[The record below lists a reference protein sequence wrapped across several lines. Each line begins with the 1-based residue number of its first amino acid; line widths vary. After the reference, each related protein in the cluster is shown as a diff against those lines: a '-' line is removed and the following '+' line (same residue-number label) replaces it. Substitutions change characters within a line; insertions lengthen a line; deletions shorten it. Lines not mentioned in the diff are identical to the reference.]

1 MNLKVLTTKR
11 IDAADEEVMTWV
23 EARRPPVEEP
33 VVEEPVIDETPTPEV
48 PA

>member
-23 EARRPPVEEP
+23 EARSPPLVE
-33 VVEEPVIDETPTPEV
+33 PEAMM
-48 PA
+48 PSAGPPNE